1 MKMKLIAKAAV
12 MVILCSGGAA
22 RAADDKPLAPLEGL
36 KLDGEVPVP
45 AGLEE
50 LAKKHNLAL
59 PKDIKK
65 ALDECRAEGGDPTCV
80 NEKLAAAGFNVPP
93 LPEGA
98 KELSACIRKAKEGSN
113 KDEDTKA
120 CLAKHAPKAPSQEEL
135 EKLKDKNKEN
145 KGTNST
151 SAV

>member
-1 MKMKLIAKAAV
+1 MNKIFFTNAVVLAMLI
-12 MVILCSGGAA
+12 GAPA

-36 KLDGEVPVP
+36 KLDGDVPVP

-98 KELSACIRKAKEGSN
+98 KELSACIKQAKAGTN

-120 CLAKHAPKAPSQEEL
+120 CLAKHAPKLPSQEEL
-135 EKLKDKNKEN
+135 EKMKDKNKDN
-145 KGTNST
+145 KDTNST

>member
-1 MKMKLIAKAAV
+1 MKEILIVKAMAAA
-12 MVILCSGGAA
+12 ILLAGGQA

-65 ALDECRAEGGDPTCV
+65 AMDECRAEGGDFTCV

-98 KELSACIRKAKEGSN
+98 KELSECIKAAKAGSN

-120 CLAKHAPKAPSQEEL
+120 CLAKHAPKPPSQEEL
-135 EKLKDKNKEN
+135 EKHKDKN